1 MIMDNFE
8 TIFDEIM
15 LIRDNEIIVTKI
27 WRKNEKKK
35 RKNPKNDN
43 SKIDQ

>member
-1 MIMDNFE
+1 MDNFD

-15 LIRDNEIIVTKI
+15 LIRDNEIIVIEI
-27 WRKNEKKK
+27 WRKKKENS
-35 RKNPKNDN
+35 RNYD

>member
-1 MIMDNFE
+1 MIMDNFD

-27 WRKNEKKK
+27 WRKKERKKDK
-35 RKNPKNDN
+35 KSQK
-43 SKIDQ
+43 